1 MAYKPVTSGF
11 NSAVP
16 ELGKFGN
23 KNVGKFGKVE
33 DTAAEKSDYSVS
45 GFSKGGKG
53 SGSSSDDDEGDYW
66 FIKIKKEAPCIKK
79 SKDNRIY
86 YQSQDGTKWY
96 SKDRAGHGGSKVK
109 VYRDTGKT
117 LELEGSLDGKGRR
130 MQGKHESGKHQTI
143 YKNELNTRKQVK

>member
-53 SGSSSDDDEGDYW
+53 SGSSSDDDEGGSDI
-66 FIKIKKEAPCIKK
+66 FDASIKLNGKYITLK
-79 SKDNRIY
+79 
-86 YQSQDGTKWY
+86 
-96 SKDRAGHGGSKVK
+96 
-109 VYRDTGKT
+109 RDKCM
-117 LELEGSLDGKGRR
+117 D
-130 MQGKHESGKHQTI
+130 MQ
-143 YKNELNTRKQVK
+143 